1 MKVSINQVK
10 INRVGINTAQVRG
23 IRLSSAVADRGHKVD
38 FPFSDSLV
46 DYWNFGG
53 KSNFDKDRTTVTG
66 LLGNVLTAYNFGW
79 SLMSGYGGY
88 NENYNNF
95 KKTSGIIGIFTN
107 TDHSIHIS
115 KVIIAGNPVTGIL
128 YKAGETSPEQQIKI
142 TGLLEGQYARIDYH
156 YDYPN
161 NVKPMESGTLIKIV
175 KDGIYT
181 IPSFTFPSDIKTGE
195 STKIN
200 FNFVGDTDIT
210 IEQIP
215 LYEGAIVTDGVDDYL
230 KLDKVGYKVGTVI
243 IKFKPINIKPNIVNS
258 IVNIHTDEVAL
269 QYDISGVINS
279 NFTTYKNYEQY
290 GVGIFNVDKNAITP
304 LTLGCKLSN
313 SGSPMEYCNLA
324 LYSIAIY
331 DRTLSDQE
339 VQEVIN
345 FINYGTTNPIFALNF
360 DNFAYKAV
368 DYPDFATGKVTT
380 NKIVV
385 DSTTETFNGAIA
397 VAMNPEADTG
407 EPIEVPSYKIKVTGL
422 NKYSVGEGNWAV
434 GLMGMM
440 IDSTKDPWTYPIS
453 KDGVYDIPA
462 ISLSDGIYNLGI
474 MAQIAIDKPIEIEV
488 LYDKNVTKSF
498 PENKQIFP

>member
-53 KSNFDKDRTTVTG
+53 KYNFDKDRTTVTG

-88 NENYNNF
+88 NENYLKY
-95 KKTSGIIGIFTN
+95 KKAANVFVTD
-107 TDHSIHIS
+107 DHSITIMNFVPANNWVVS
-115 KVIIAGNPVTGIL
+115 KYGNSALKSTKIKVAGL
-128 YKAGETSPEQQIKI
+128 TSDDQ
-142 TGLLEGQYARIDYH
+142 LEYGYSPSNEGARVMMPI
-156 YDYPN
+156 P
-161 NVKPMESGTLIKIV
+161 
-175 KDGIYT
+175 KDGIYDL
-181 IPSFTFPSDIKTGE
+181 PE
-195 STKIN
+195 SVVNQSTYSIGFFLSSALTKN
-200 FNFVGDTDIT
+200 VT

-243 IKFKPINIKPNIVNS
+243 IKFVPIK
-258 IVNIHTDEVAL
+258 
-269 QYDISGVINS
+269 
-279 NFTTYKNYEQY
+279 
-290 GVGIFNVDKNAITP
+290 FNVGWNTVFDNNKYDSPNRSF
-304 LTLGCKLSN
+304 LGYSSIIENRGTTMFVSN
-313 SGSPMEYCNLA
+313 YGDYLA
-324 LYSIAIY
+324 LYHNTPKQANDSLYISSSYTESFTAKEFFSMALYDIAIY
-331 DRTLSDQE
+331 QDVLTAKEIQKE
-339 VQEVIN
+339 IN
-345 FINYGTTNPIFALNF
+345 VMEYGTPNPVFALNF

-385 DSTTETFNGAIA
+385 NRTTKGLSGELAIA
-397 VAMNPEADTG
+397 ISQSNTG
-407 EPIEVPSYKIKVTGL
+407 EPIEVPSYKIKVTGVSQ
-422 NKYSVGEGNWAV
+422 YDVGEGNWV
-434 GLMGMM
+434 IGLMGMM

>member
-10 INRVGINTAQVRG
+10 INRVGINTAQLGG

-38 FPFSDSLV
+38 FPFSDSLI

-88 NENYNNF
+88 NENYLTYSKVDNVF
-95 KKTSGIIGIFTN
+95 VTD
-107 TDHSIHIS
+107 DHSITIMNFVPANRWVVS
-115 KVIIAGNPVTGIL
+115 KYGNSAFKSTKIKVTGL
-128 YKAGETSPEQQIKI
+128 TADNQLEYGYSPS
-142 TGLLEGQYARIDYH
+142 LEGARVMMPI
-156 YDYPN
+156 P
-161 NVKPMESGTLIKIV
+161 
-175 KDGIYT
+175 KDGIYDL
-181 IPSFTFPSDIKTGE
+181 PE
-195 STKIN
+195 SVVNQTTYSIGFFLRSALTKN
-200 FNFVGDTDIT
+200 VT

-215 LYEGAIVTDGVDDYL
+215 LYPGAIVTDGVDDYL
-230 KLDKVGYKVGTVI
+230 KLDKVGYKIGTVI
-243 IKFKPINIKPNIVNS
+243 LKYKTLSYKYQYVFSVKEERTYLSYSTVENAQNDVLSYTLNKVFKDGEYYVAKYNIPKSAN
-258 IVNIHTDEVAL
+258 DAL
-269 QYDISGVINS
+269 YIATSDLKRDYMS
-279 NFTTYKNYEQY
+279 
-290 GVGIFNVDKNAITP
+290 
-304 LTLGCKLSN
+304 
-313 SGSPMEYCNLA
+313 MA

-360 DNFAYKAV
+360 DNFAYKV
-368 DYPDFATGKVTT
+368 TDYPEMFGIGKATT
-380 NKIVV
+380 NKIIME
-385 DSTTETFNGAIA
+385 STQASFNGAIA

-422 NKYSVGEGNWAV
+422 NQYSVGEGNWAV

>member
-23 IRLSSAVADRGHKVD
+23 IRLSSADRGHKVG

-46 DYWNFGG
+46 DYWNFKGKNNSDEDRDTIKGIKGG
-53 KSNFDKDRTTVTG
+53 I
-66 LLGNVLTAYNFGW
+66 LTAYNFGW
-79 SLMSGYGGY
+79 SLGSGYGLY
-88 NENYNNF
+88 KENYNNF
-95 KKTSGIIGIFTN
+95 RQLSGTTGVFTN

-115 KVIIAGNPVTGIL
+115 NVNAVNIPVTEIP
-128 YKAGETSPEQQIKI
+128 YKAGEISPEYQIKV
-142 TGLLEGQYARIDYH
+142 TGLLEGQYCDIGYFYNYADNI
-156 YDYPN
+156 
-161 NVKPMESGTLIKIV
+161 KPSVQENLIHIL

-181 IPSFTFPSDIKTGE
+181 IPSFTFPSDIKSGT
-195 STKIN
+195 STRIV
-200 FNFVGDTDIT
+200 FNFAGDTDIT

-243 IKFKPINIKPNIVNS
+243 LRYIPLFRDSNWRYIFDVSNERCYFASNS
-258 IVNIHTDEVAL
+258 KDGILITSMRYKYAGDYTYLIPLTANNPTT
-269 QYDISGVINS
+269 S
-279 NFTTYKNYEQY
+279 N
-290 GVGIFNVDKNAITP
+290 TP
-304 LTLGCKLSN
+304 LHIGSNASARECLS
-313 SGSPMEYCNLA
+313 MA

-331 DRTLSDQE
+331 DRVLSDQE

-368 DYPDFATGKVTT
+368 DYPDFATGKTTT

-385 DSTTETFNGAIA
+385 NSTTEVFNGAF
-397 VAMNPEADTG
+397 AMATNPEADTG
-407 EPIEVPSYKIKVTGL
+407 DPIEVPAYKIKVTGVSQ
-422 NKYSVGEGNWAV
+422 YDVGEGNWAV

-440 IDSTKDPWTYPIS
+440 IDSTKDPWTYLIF

>member
-66 LLGNVLTAYNFGW
+66 LLGNVLTAYNFVW
-79 SLMSGYGGY
+79 NLMSGYGGY
-88 NENYNNF
+88 NENYLTYSKVANVF
-95 KKTSGIIGIFTN
+95 ITD
-107 TDHSIHIS
+107 DHSITIMNFVPANSWVVS
-115 KVIIAGNPVTGIL
+115 KYGNSAFKSTKIKVTGL
-128 YKAGETSPEQQIKI
+128 TADNQLEYGYSPSN
-142 TGLLEGQYARIDYH
+142 EGA
-156 YDYPN
+156 
-161 NVKPMESGTLIKIV
+161 IV
-175 KDGIYT
+175 MMPIPKDGIYDLPKSVT
-181 IPSFTFPSDIKTGE
+181 NQATYNIGFFLRNAL
-195 STKIN
+195 TKN
-200 FNFVGDTDIT
+200 VT

-243 IKFKPINIKPNIVNS
+243 VKFKPINIKPNIVNS
-258 IVNIHTDEVAL
+258 ILNIHTDEVAL
-269 QYDISGVINS
+269 QYDTSGVISS
-279 NFTTYKNYEQY
+279 NFTTYKNYEEY
-290 GVGIFNVDKNAITP
+290 SVGTFNIDKNAVTP

-331 DRTLSDQE
+331 DRALSDQE

-422 NKYSVGEGNWAV
+422 NQYSVGEGNWAV

-453 KDGVYDIPA
+453 KDGVYDVPA

-488 LYDKNVTKSF
+488 LYDKSVTKSF

>member
-1 MKVSINQVK
+1 M
-10 INRVGINTAQVRG
+10 
-23 IRLSSAVADRGHKVD
+23 
-38 FPFSDSLV
+38 
-46 DYWNFGG
+46 DYWSFKG
-53 KSNFDKDRTTVTG
+53 KNNSDKDRNTIKGVK
-66 LLGNVLTAYNFGW
+66 GNILNAYNLGW
-79 SLMSGYGGY
+79 SLGSGYGLY
-88 NENYNNF
+88 KENYNSAKYRKHNG
-95 KKTSGIIGIFTN
+95 SRAVFTN
-107 TDHSIHIS
+107 TDNSIHITES
-115 KVIIAGNPVTGIL
+115 LDSIPFIETQSTQSANAYSIKVTGLKPGIAL
-128 YKAGETSPEQQIKI
+128 EYRYVLPDVEGLRTIAIVEDGVYNLPQ
-142 TGLLEGQYARIDYH
+142 TG
-156 YDYPN
+156 N
-161 NVKPMESGTLIKIV
+161 
-175 KDGIYT
+175 
-181 IPSFTFPSDIKTGE
+181 SFNGFRFTGYLGAC
-195 STKIN
+195 N
-200 FNFVGDTDIT
+200 IT

-230 KLDKVGYKVGTVI
+230 KLDKVGYKVGTII

-258 IVNIHTDEVAL
+258 ILNIHTDEVVL
-269 QYDISGVINS
+269 QYDTSGVLNN
-279 NFTTYKNYEQY
+279 NFTTYKNYGEY
-290 GVGIFNVDKNAITP
+290 SVGTFNIDKNAATP
-304 LTLGCKLSN
+304 LALGCKLSN
-313 SGSPMEYCNLA
+313 SGSPMEYSNV
-324 LYSIAIY
+324 AIY
-331 DRTLSDQE
+331 SVAIYQNVLTAEEIQKE
-339 VQEVIN
+339 IN
-345 FINYGTTNPIFALNF
+345 FMQYDTPNPVFALNF

-368 DYPDFATGKVTT
+368 DYPEFATGKVTT

-422 NKYSVGEGNWAV
+422 NQYSVGEGNWAV

>member
-88 NENYNNF
+88 NENYLTYSKAANVF
-95 KKTSGIIGIFTN
+95 VTD
-107 TDHSIHIS
+107 DHSITIMNFVPVNNWVVS
-115 KVIIAGNPVTGIL
+115 KYGNSALKSTKIKVAGL
-128 YKAGETSPEQQIKI
+128 TSDDQ
-142 TGLLEGQYARIDYH
+142 LEYGYSPSNEGARVMMPI
-156 YDYPN
+156 P
-161 NVKPMESGTLIKIV
+161 
-175 KDGIYT
+175 KDGIYDL
-181 IPSFTFPSDIKTGE
+181 PE
-195 STKIN
+195 SVVNQSTYNIGFFLRSALTKN
-200 FNFVGDTDIT
+200 VT

-243 IKFKPINIKPNIVNS
+243 IKYIPIPTVNRWQYVLETKTERIAIGYNGITAIENDSYSTNFDNVRNIEGYKVCNFNGGNIKNIS
-258 IVNIHTDEVAL
+258 
-269 QYDISGVINS
+269 
-279 NFTTYKNYEQY
+279 
-290 GVGIFNVDKNAITP
+290 TP
-304 LTLGCKLSN
+304 LFIGSNTSINEPLS
-313 SGSPMEYCNLA
+313 MA

-422 NKYSVGEGNWAV
+422 NQYSVGEGNWAV

>member
-23 IRLSSAVADRGHKVD
+23 IRLGSASKGGQTS
-38 FPFSDSLV
+38 PFHPSLV
-46 DYWNFGG
+46 DYWNFKG
-53 KSNFDKDRTTVTG
+53 KINSDKDRNTIKG
-66 LLGNVLTAYNFGW
+66 IKGEILTAYNFGW
-79 SLMSGYGGY
+79 SLGSGYGLFK
-88 NENYNNF
+88 ENYLIYHKAQNVYV
-95 KKTSGIIGIFTN
+95 TD
-107 TDHSIHIS
+107 DHSITIMNFIPANTYAVFRYDTDPIKAT
-115 KVIIAGNPVTGIL
+115 KVRVTGL
-128 YKAGETSPEQQIKI
+128 TATDQL
-142 TGLLEGQYARIDYH
+142 T
-156 YDYPN
+156 YDY
-161 NVKPMESGTLIKIV
+161 S
-175 KDGIYT
+175 
-181 IPSFTFPSDIKTGE
+181 PSDGGSRTIFPIPEDGE
-195 STKIN
+195 YDLPESIQKS
-200 FNFVGDTDIT
+200 VGDPRYNVGFKVKGALTKNVT

-230 KLDKVGYKVGTVI
+230 KIDKVGYKVGTII

-258 IVNIHTDEVAL
+258 ILNIHTDEVVL
-269 QYDISGVINS
+269 QYDTSGVLNN
-279 NFTTYKNYEQY
+279 NFTTYKNYGEY
-290 GVGIFNVDKNAITP
+290 SVGTFNIDKNAATP

-313 SGSPMEYCNLA
+313 SGSPMEYSNV
-324 LYSIAIY
+324 AIY
-331 DRTLSDQE
+331 SVAIYQNVLTAKEIQKE
-339 VQEVIN
+339 IN
-345 FINYGTTNPIFALNF
+345 VMQYDTPNPVFALNF

-422 NKYSVGEGNWAV
+422 NQYSVGEGNWAV